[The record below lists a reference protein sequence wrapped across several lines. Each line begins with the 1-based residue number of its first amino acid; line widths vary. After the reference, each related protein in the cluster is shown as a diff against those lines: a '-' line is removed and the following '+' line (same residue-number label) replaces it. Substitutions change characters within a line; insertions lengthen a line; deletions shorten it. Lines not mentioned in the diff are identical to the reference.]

1 MKYQIIL
8 IFSLS
13 LLLREVQLVSKSK
26 EKVDEYC
33 SKDSLEK
40 INRGEDD
47 LEDIRED
54 RDNEF
59 YNNYRDIVDYL
70 KDPDDNSEQL
80 FDTFTVAS
88 IFILI
93 LMLVI
98 LISFIVFVCLCLG
111 KYKERTNVKGYAIGA
126 TFVFILIVFLFVWLC
141 VFLGLASSKVDEVIC
156 SIFKLPSGII
166 DGY

>member
-1 MKYQIIL
+1 MKYQILMIL
-8 IFSLS
+8 SLS
-13 LLLREVQLVSKSK
+13 LLLENTKSVSKSK

-33 SKDSLEK
+33 SKDSLEL
-40 INRGEDD
+40 INRGEED
-47 LEDIRED
+47 LEDIRDD

-70 KDPDDNSEQL
+70 KNPDDNSEQL
-80 FDTFTVAS
+80 FDTFTTAS
-88 IFILI
+88 VFMFIF
-93 LMLVI
+93 MLVI
-98 LISFIVFVCLCLG
+98 LISFIAFICLCLG
-111 KYKERTNVKGYAIGA
+111 KYKEKTNVKGYAIGA

-141 VFLGLASSKVDEVIC
+141 VFLGLANSKADDVIC